1 MRSYRTHLINNDGV
15 RGAYTVVQLE
25 LFERPGLSAGELA
38 SVVAEV
44 RNLYWYIRNTRRGI
58 HDGRRRQVYRRI
70 VATKKRLLVAGV
82 SKREMLDFL
91 ACCRSKECCSKG
103 CLGCLQRSP
112 ERQYNLT

>member
-44 RNLYWYIRNTRRGI
+44 RNLYWCIRNTRRGI
-58 HDGRRRQVYRRI
+58 HDARRRQVYRRI
-70 VATKKRLLVAGV
+70 AAYKKRLLVAGV

-91 ACCRSKECCSKG
+91 ACCRSKECRSKG
-103 CLGCLQRSP
+103 CLGCMDRAAQHG
-112 ERQYNLT
+112 QAI